1 MTLRAPGRGASV
13 LVAGALLS
21 VLAAGCTSE
30 DAGEQVAG
38 VRPGVTIAAPAARPA
53 APVDTAA
60 PLLGGEGEELALAD
74 LAGDVVV
81 VNFWGSWC
89 GPCRREQPELNDAA
103 EALADEPVVF
113 LGVNVDDSE
122 ANALAH
128 EREFEMPYDSVF
140 DPDASYAARF
150 GGVGAAAVPT
160 TLVVDQEGR
169 LALRLIG
176 ETDAAEVEAAVR
188 RVLEETPADA

>member
-1 MTLRAPGRGASV
+1 M
-13 LVAGALLS
+13 AGALLS

-30 DAGEQVAG
+30 PAGEEIAG

-53 APVDTAA
+53 APLDTAA
-60 PLLGGEGEELALAD
+60 PLLGGDGEQLALGE

-103 EALADEPVVF
+103 TMLADEPVVF

-122 ANALAH
+122 PNALAH
-128 EREFEMPYDSVF
+128 EREFDMPYRSVY

-160 TLVVDQEGR
+160 TLVVDADGR
-169 LALRLIG
+169 LAVRLIG
-176 ETDAAEVEAAVR
+176 ETDAEEVVAAVR
-188 RVLEETPADA
+188 RVLEEVPADA